1 MNIEMHPHNLSAA
14 GLARRSIAT
23 AMWLSVALSAPY
35 QAASADEL
43 SDPFAHMTQVPEA
56 ELAELR
62 GGFVT
67 SDGLDI
73 HFGVEQIVLV
83 DGSVKTHTSLN
94 LSTLQAGNGNQIDQ
108 NKLVNLLQNGDRNT
122 VSSDVTE
129 KFAAGLMTVIQN
141 NLDAQTI
148 QNLTVLNIG
157 VSNVSGFNQRALG
170 SAIDMGITGVLR

>member
-1 MNIEMHPHNLSAA
+1 
-14 GLARRSIAT
+14 
-23 AMWLSVALSAPY
+23 MWLSVALSVPY

-43 SDPFAHMTQVPEA
+43 SDPFTHMTQVPEA

-94 LSTLQAGNGNQIDQ
+94 LSALQAGNGNQVDQ

-157 VSNVSGFNQRALG
+157 VSNVSSFNQRALG